1 MKRARRDTLLYGA
14 GLAALCALG
23 CQESDARPPPSAS
36 CSVPDSGCGPY
47 PPGGSGG
54 GRDGGAD
61 GGRSDSGAN
70 PLAEL
75 VGTVVA
81 LGSDF
86 STELPFPGTA
96 TIHAEARR
104 GGFVSTGFDGQNAFR
119 LGGIRVAEMTWV
131 GVKPAAANGPTLA
144 TLQALDTRSDST
156 VELAAI
162 QAEAID
168 FIYQLVTLPITRQAG
183 AGQVV
188 VFFVDDA
195 APDTPVEG
203 LTVHIDGAETVIYD
217 ADGTY
222 TDVTTA
228 TGTRGTALV
237 ANVPAEAFPGSV
249 HNLAWSGA
257 AAGFQEIRIAA
268 DSVTFLG
275 FRVELP

>member
-1 MKRARRDTLLYGA
+1 MRRARPDTLLYGA
-14 GLAALCALG
+14 CIAAACTLG
-23 CQESDARPPPSAS
+23 CQEGDARPPPSVS
-36 CSVPDSGCGPY
+36 CSEPDSGCGPF
-47 PPGGSGG
+47 PPAGG
-54 GRDGGAD
+54 GGTRDSGAD
-61 GGRSDSGAN
+61 GGRSDSGTN

-86 STELPFPGTA
+86 STELPFPGTG

-131 GVKPAAANGPTLA
+131 GVRPAAANGPTLA
-144 TLQALDTRSDST
+144 TLQALDTRSDAA

-162 QAEAID
+162 QAEALD
-168 FIYQLVTLPITRQAG
+168 FIYQLITLPITRQAG

-195 APDTPVEG
+195 DKPVAG
-203 LTVHIDGAETVIYD
+203 LTVHIDGAETEIYD

-222 TDVTTA
+222 TDVTTE

-237 ANVPAEAFPGSV
+237 ANVPADVFPGSV